1 MPDDHSLIQWCI
13 RGIKRLE
20 RRLTSTG
27 PGAHAPSHHPSGSDE
42 LLLNEDDMASA
53 SDDKG
58 ASQDSIINHLA
69 HNLSAFFD
77 FFLTDTASA
86 DIGGYFKMQD
96 MESGA
101 ARSTFPEAGLG
112 AGTQLV
118 DTWASPIGEPGS
130 HILVGGIYDAHFHAK
145 RTGGNKDL
153 QFYWELYTR
162 THPAGAETLRMT
174 SETSGFIT
182 DEAELDLHATIPSD
196 IAINITDRLIF
207 KLYAVVSGVGANI
220 DLEVYAEGADDSH
233 VTVPITT
240 GIFSNIFLRQDGQ
253 KALTADWNAGAFD
266 VTFQD
271 LTIGTPSNIYA
282 LSHDAFA
289 DYDGNEHVDHT
300 GVTLSAGLGLSGGGD
315 ISVNRA
321 FALDLNELTDKGS
334 IVAADMIAI
343 VDSVD
348 NGSKKVSFA
357 DFESILA
364 HDSLSGVTAN
374 QHIDWTNAV
383 ENFQTDGTATIGDG
397 AGTEWLSFD
406 GGAGFV
412 RDMKYQT
419 GGLSRWVLRCNA
431 AAEAGADAGSD
442 FEILARTDGGG
453 AAGTPVKIIRAGA
466 VSNTLYLEGGNTG
479 LGMVPPADARL
490 AINLT
495 TKDLEFHNAGTIGAT
510 EQAWI
515 EVEIGG
521 VTGYVWVR
529 AGK

>member
-1 MPDDHSLIQWCI
+1 M
-13 RGIKRLE
+13 
-20 RRLTSTG
+20 TSTG
-27 PGAHAPSHHPSGSDE
+27 PGAHAASHFPGASDE
-42 LLLNEDDMASA
+42 LLLDEDDFA
-53 SDDKG
+53 SDDPNKG
-58 ASQDSIINHLA
+58 ASQASIANFLA
-69 HNLSAFFD
+69 TNLHAFFD
-77 FFLTDTASA
+77 FFLTDTADPA
-86 DIGGYFKMQD
+86 IGGYFVMQD
-96 MESGA
+96 VETGEA
-101 ARSTFPEAGLG
+101 QSTFSEAGLG
-112 AGTQLV
+112 VGTHLV
-118 DTWASPIGEPGS
+118 DSWATPSGEPEAHTLIAG
-130 HILVGGIYDAHFHAK
+130 LYDAHFHAEL
-145 RTGGNKDL
+145 TAGNRDL
-153 QFYWELYTR
+153 QFFWELYTR
-162 THPAGAETLRMT
+162 TEPGGVETLRMT
-174 SETSGFIT
+174 SETSGLIT
-182 DEAELDLHATIPSD
+182 IETAIELYAALGAD
-196 IAINITDRLIF
+196 IIINTTDRLVF
-207 KLYAVVSGVGANI
+207 KLYAVVSGGGANVS
-220 DLEVYAEGADDSH
+220 LNVYAEGDNDSH
-233 VTVPITT
+233 VTIPVTT
-240 GIFSNIFLRQDGQ
+240 SIFSTIFVRRDGSNE
-253 KALTADWNAGAFD
+253 LTADWNAGAFD

-300 GVTLSAGLGLSGGGD
+300 GVTLTAGNGLSGGGD

-321 FALDLNELTDKGS
+321 FALDLHELVDKGS

-453 AAGTPVKIIRAGA
+453 AGGTPVKIIRAGA

-529 AGK
+529 VGK